1 MVFVKHCN
9 VHRDEDLTED
19 AEKAGLLDDPDY
31 KDQRM
36 LATPTRRGK
45 TASTNQSTAATAGK
59 KSKSSKSSSK
69 GQQDSFLSKFSTFG
83 VMQLVDSIKVKN
95 KSNRI

>member
-45 TASTNQSTAATAGK
+45 TASTNQPTAGK